1 MQPSTTPKRQSWT
14 EAERHE
20 IQDYA
25 RQHPTE
31 GWRAIKRWYEGQHPT
46 KTLSQS
52 QHYTYSNIRG
62 TGNPH
67 TI

>member
-1 MQPSTTPKRQSWT
+1 MPPPTTPKRQSWT

-25 RQHPTE
+25 QQHPTE
-31 GWRAIKRWYEGQHPT
+31 GWRAIKRWYESQYPT

-52 QHYTYSNIRG
+52 LLPPASHIPLHWRR
-62 TGNPH
+62 
-67 TI
+67 